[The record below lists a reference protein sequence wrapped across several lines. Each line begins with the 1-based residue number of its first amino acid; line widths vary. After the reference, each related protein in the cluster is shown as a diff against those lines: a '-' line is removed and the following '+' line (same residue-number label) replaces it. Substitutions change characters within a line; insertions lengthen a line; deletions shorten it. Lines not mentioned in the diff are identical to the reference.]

1 MDSKK
6 AKIISIVSIVAL
18 AAILVGAT
26 YAYFQAQT
34 GEGAQTDIKINAN
47 TVDTFNFAI
56 GNPLSIN
63 LNQENFASGKGNQ
76 TGSTYAKAILT
87 ANNKTNS
94 ATNKYYL
101 YLNISDNTFVYSQN
115 KDTPEILLTIKDGN
129 NTELTSVIGLT
140 YKTVTDG
147 KGNTISGF
155 DITNKNGLITILNNR
170 EITTASTTEETWNVT
185 VTFVNYNFNQ
195 AENAGKNFNAE
206 LIIQKDEIPTSLSK
220 VCTSGD
226 LLADCI
232 IAYANKSLPSVSG
245 IYHHDANLT
254 NGANDNSYRFS
265 GSSPLNYILI
275 NKNYYR
281 IIGVINGRVKLI
293 SLATI
298 DNMPWN
304 NSATGT

>member
-170 EITTASTTEETWNVT
+170 EI
-185 VTFVNYNFNQ
+185 NYT
-195 AENAGKNFNAE
+195 KRR
-206 LIIQKDEIPTSLSK
+206 
-220 VCTSGD
+220 
-226 LLADCI
+226 
-232 IAYANKSLPSVSG
+232 
-245 IYHHDANLT
+245 
-254 NGANDNSYRFS
+254 NS
-265 GSSPLNYILI
+265 N
-275 NKNYYR
+275 
-281 IIGVINGRVKLI
+281 
-293 SLATI
+293 
-298 DNMPWN
+298 
-304 NSATGT
+304 